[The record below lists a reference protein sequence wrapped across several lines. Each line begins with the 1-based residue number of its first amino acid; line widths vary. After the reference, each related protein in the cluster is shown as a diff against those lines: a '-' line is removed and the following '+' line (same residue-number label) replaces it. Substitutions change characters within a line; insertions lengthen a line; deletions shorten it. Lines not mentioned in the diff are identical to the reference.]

1 MIHQTELVVG
11 VGIPR
16 PVDLDRA
23 GGLAVRGVA
32 QVRCDA
38 AILSLE
44 LLNGVERR
52 VAGEEGYGGVQ
63 SPAGKQHQREAGP
76 SLLIPDANGAFFVE
90 LATSSFAR
98 LLSKYAWHRG
108 HRRCRGPGFQY
119 VASCRIIHIR
129 VLPEMTGLSLPDIH
143 TDTATGQ
150 APSTRVRQPGSG

>member
-1 MIHQTELVVG
+1 MVVG

-23 GGLAVRGVA
+23 GGLPARGVA

-63 SPAGKQHQREAGP
+63 SPAGKQHQRETGP
-76 SLLIPDANGAFFVE
+76 GLLIPDANGAFFVD
-90 LATSSFAR
+90 LARSSFAR
-98 LLSKYAWHRG
+98 RLCKYAWHRG
-108 HRRCRGPGFQY
+108 YSRC
-119 VASCRIIHIR
+119 
-129 VLPEMTGLSLPDIH
+129 
-143 TDTATGQ
+143 
-150 APSTRVRQPGSG
+150 

>member
-23 GGLAVRGVA
+23 GGLAAGCVA

-52 VAGEEGYGGVQ
+52 VAGEEGYGRVQ
-63 SPAGKQHQREAGP
+63 SPARKARSPEARPALHIKTAIGTFPREPA
-76 SLLIPDANGAFFVE
+76 I
-90 LATSSFAR
+90 SSFAR
-98 LLSKYAWHRG
+98 LPSKFPPQG
-108 HRRCRGPGFQY
+108 GRCR
-119 VASCRIIHIR
+119 SR
-129 VLPEMTGLSLPDIH
+129 
-143 TDTATGQ
+143 
-150 APSTRVRQPGSG
+150 

>member
-1 MIHQTELVVG
+1 MIHQSELVVG

-23 GGLAVRGVA
+23 GGLAAGGVA

-44 LLNGVERR
+44 LLNGVEGR

-76 SLLIPDANGAFFVE
+76 GLLIVDTNGAFFVE
-90 LATSSFAR
+90 LASSSFAR
-98 LLSKYAWHRG
+98 LLSECALKAG
-108 HRRCRGPGFQY
+108 LCRGRGARCQY
-119 VASCRIIHIR
+119 GAS
-129 VLPEMTGLSLPDIH
+129 G
-143 TDTATGQ
+143 
-150 APSTRVRQPGSG
+150 

>member
-23 GGLAVRGVA
+23 GGLAAGGVA

-44 LLNGVERR
+44 LLSGVEGR

-63 SPAGKQHQREAGP
+63 SPAGKQHQRETGP
-76 SLLIPDANGAFFVE
+76 GILIVDTNGAFFVE
-90 LATSSFAR
+90 LAGSSIAR
-98 LLSKYAWHRG
+98 LLSKGARQG
-108 HRRCRGPGFQY
+108 GRCRCRGPRCQY
-119 VASCRIIHIR
+119 
-129 VLPEMTGLSLPDIH
+129 
-143 TDTATGQ
+143 
-150 APSTRVRQPGSG
+150 GSSG

>member
-1 MIHQTELVVG
+1 MIHQSELVVG

-23 GGLAVRGVA
+23 GGLAAGGVA

-44 LLNGVERR
+44 LLNGVEGR

-76 SLLIPDANGAFFVE
+76 GLLIVDTNGAFFVE
-90 LATSSFAR
+90 LASSTFAR
-98 LLSKYAWHRG
+98 LLSEGARQG
-108 HRRCRGPGFQY
+108 GRCR
-119 VASCRIIHIR
+119 CRAARSHI
-129 VLPEMTGLSLPDIH
+129 GAYGSL
-143 TDTATGQ
+143 
-150 APSTRVRQPGSG
+150 